1 MASRKKLQKQTINVT
16 HRRTIFHLEFMTD
29 CDYKFC
35 KQKSQKTTRNFI
47 TRTGNMGSKKLT
59 MHFLQSYLLNCRF
72 HHQLQKCLFKR
83 IFLTFNMWCIQP

>member
-1 MASRKKLQKQTINVT
+1 MESQKKLQKQTKNVN

-47 TRTGNMGSKKLT
+47 TQSGNMGSKN
-59 MHFLQSYLLNCRF
+59 LQCTSYKAIC
-72 HHQLQKCLFKR
+72 
-83 IFLTFNMWCIQP
+83 